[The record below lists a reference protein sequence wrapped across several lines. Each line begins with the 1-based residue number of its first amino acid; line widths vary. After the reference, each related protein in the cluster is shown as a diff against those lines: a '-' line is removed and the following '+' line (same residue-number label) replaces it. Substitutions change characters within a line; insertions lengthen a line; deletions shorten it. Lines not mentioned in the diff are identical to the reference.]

1 LAKLFWCLMIN
12 ITLWTNVLQ
21 VFVIVVHMM

>member
-1 LAKLFWCLMIN
+1 MIN

-21 VFVIVVHMM
+21 VFVFVVHRVLERIGLRL